1 MNKVTKLTMKILMP
15 FLLSFTF
22 HSMVYASDGQE
33 YITISVEAT
42 DDNDD
47 TLLYALDTDDPD
59 AFTSSNTFSVPA
71 GTNHTIY
78 VKDAAGNITT
88 QEYISSEADYD
99 QAYQQGED
107 DEGRT
112 VNIDVVLDDQPDGS
126 DDSDYEYAGDLL
138 NDPAEMGQGTV
149 YDRIETQVNDTDAT
163 RLFYTVTTDDG
174 EVFYL
179 VIDQRQSNH
188 NVYLLDQVNLSDL
201 SALAVQD
208 EKESTSEGT
217 TSLLSALN
225 GEKDSP
231 GDETLLTEGGAE
243 ASDKKSGKSSFG
255 SSIFMLMIIAA
266 GGGIYYYIKVYRNKR
281 DEQMDLIDAPDKDDF
296 VASEEAEEEDVDF
309 GLDEDYQEQT
319 MAMLLEEDSN
329 EPSEQIPDSDDI
341 ENETYAIS
349 HKNNSEETIEVAEEY
364 EYDEDLDAPD
374 EED

>member
-15 FLLSFTF
+15 FLLSLTF

-47 TLLYALDTDDPD
+47 TLLYALDTDDPG

-88 QEYISSEADYD
+88 QEYIPSEADYD

-112 VNIDVVLDDQPDGS
+112 VNIDVVLDDQPDDS
-126 DDSDYEYAGDLL
+126 DNSDYEYAGDLL
-138 NDPAEMGQGTV
+138 YDPAEMGQGTV
-149 YDRIETQVNDTDAT
+149 YDRIETQVNDTDAA
-163 RLFYTVTTDDG
+163 RLFYTVTTDEG

-179 VIDQRQSNH
+179 VIDQGQSNH

-296 VASEEAEEEDVDF
+296 VASEEAEEEEVDF

-319 MAMLLEEDSN
+319 MAMLLEEDFN
-329 EPSEQIPDSDDI
+329 EPGEQIPDSDDI

-349 HKNNSEETIEVAEEY
+349 HKNNSEETTEVAEEY

>member
-138 NDPAEMGQGTV
+138 YDPAEMGQGTV
-149 YDRIETQVNDTDAT
+149 YDRIETQVNDTDAA

-179 VIDQRQSNH
+179 VIDQGQSNH

-296 VASEEAEEEDVDF
+296 VASEEAEEEEVDF

-319 MAMLLEEDSN
+319 MAMLLEEDFN
-329 EPSEQIPDSDDI
+329 EPGEQIPDPDDI

-349 HKNNSEETIEVAEEY
+349 HINNLEETTEVAEEY

>member
-15 FLLSFTF
+15 FLLSLTF

-47 TLLYALDTDDPD
+47 TLLYALDTDDPG

-88 QEYISSEADYD
+88 QEYIPSEADYD

-112 VNIDVVLDDQPDGS
+112 VNIDVVLDDQPDNS
-126 DDSDYEYAGDLL
+126 DNSDYEYAGDLL
-138 NDPAEMGQGTV
+138 YDPAEMGQGTV
-149 YDRIETQVNDTDAT
+149 YDRIETQVNDTDAA

-179 VIDQRQSNH
+179 VIDQGQSNH

-296 VASEEAEEEDVDF
+296 VASEEAEEEEVDF

-349 HKNNSEETIEVAEEY
+349 HKNNSEETTEVAEEY

>member
-15 FLLSFTF
+15 FLLSLTF

-47 TLLYALDTDDPD
+47 TLLYALDTDDPG

-88 QEYISSEADYD
+88 QEYIPSEADYD

-112 VNIDVVLDDQPDGS
+112 VNIDVVLDDQPDDS
-126 DDSDYEYAGDLL
+126 DNSDYEYAGDLL
-138 NDPAEMGQGTV
+138 YDPAEMGQGTV
-149 YDRIETQVNDTDAT
+149 YDRIETQVNDTDAA

-179 VIDQRQSNH
+179 VIDQGQSNH

-319 MAMLLEEDSN
+319 MAMLLEEDFN
-329 EPSEQIPDSDDI
+329 EPGEQIPDSDDI
-341 ENETYAIS
+341 DNETYAIS
-349 HKNNSEETIEVAEEY
+349 HKNNSEETTEVAEEY

>member
-15 FLLSFTF
+15 FLLSLTF

-47 TLLYALDTDDPD
+47 TLLYALDTDDPG

-88 QEYISSEADYD
+88 QEYIPSEADYD

-112 VNIDVVLDDQPDGS
+112 VNIDVVLDDQPDNS
-126 DDSDYEYAGDLL
+126 DNSDYEYAGDLL
-138 NDPAEMGQGTV
+138 YDPAEMGQGTV
-149 YDRIETQVNDTDAT
+149 YDRIETQVNDTDAA

-179 VIDQRQSNH
+179 VIDQGQSNH

-296 VASEEAEEEDVDF
+296 VASEEAEEEEVDF

-319 MAMLLEEDSN
+319 MAMLLEEDFN
-329 EPSEQIPDSDDI
+329 EPGEQIPDPDDI
-341 ENETYAIS
+341 ENENYAIS
-349 HKNNSEETIEVAEEY
+349 HKNNSEETTEVAEEY

>member
-15 FLLSFTF
+15 FLLSLTF

-47 TLLYALDTDDPD
+47 TLLYALDTDDPG

-88 QEYISSEADYD
+88 QEYIPSEADYD

-112 VNIDVVLDDQPDGS
+112 VNIDVVLDDQPDNS
-126 DDSDYEYAGDLL
+126 DNSDYEYAGDLL
-138 NDPAEMGQGTV
+138 YDPAEMGQGTV
-149 YDRIETQVNDTDAT
+149 YDRIETQVNNTDAA

-179 VIDQRQSNH
+179 VIDQGQSNH

-296 VASEEAEEEDVDF
+296 VASEEAEEEEVDF

-319 MAMLLEEDSN
+319 MAMLLEEDFN
-329 EPSEQIPDSDDI
+329 EPGEQIPDSDDI

-349 HKNNSEETIEVAEEY
+349 HKNNSEETTEVAEEY

>member
-15 FLLSFTF
+15 FLLSLTF

-47 TLLYALDTDDPD
+47 TLLYALDTDDPG

-88 QEYISSEADYD
+88 QEYIPSEADYD

-112 VNIDVVLDDQPDGS
+112 VNIDVVLDDQPDDS
-126 DDSDYEYAGDLL
+126 DNSDYEYAGDLL
-138 NDPAEMGQGTV
+138 YDPAEMGQGTV
-149 YDRIETQVNDTDAT
+149 YDRIETQVNDTDAA

-179 VIDQRQSNH
+179 VIDQGQSNH

-319 MAMLLEEDSN
+319 MAMLLEEDFN
-329 EPSEQIPDSDDI
+329 EPGEQIPDSDDI

-349 HKNNSEETIEVAEEY
+349 HKNNSEETTEVAEEY